1 MRRPPDHPL
10 RAELGDE
17 VHARPPESL
26 TAPAGISYLA
36 LMSDPATREEE
47 RARLAT
53 FAARAGAPPPA
64 GGNHFSADLG
74 TYRLKWE
81 GHTEFSRYT
90 FIVEGLATPRFAET
104 ALDRVPP
111 AFVAALP
118 GQVIA
123 AAHVALL
130 PAGASPE
137 PDAVARLWFSDNV
150 LVGAGVGADAGTAY
164 TDFRIHPD
172 GFSRFVVQDRKLA
185 PRQAGRLIQRLLEI
199 ETYKTLAL
207 LALPVAR
214 GLVPFLK
221 GAEEELAAITASL
234 AQASDADEA
243 LLLERLSRLEAGL
256 ESRGADSLFRFGAS
270 AAYYRLVG
278 QRIGELR
285 ETRIEGLQTFGEF
298 VERRLA
304 PAMNTCLAASRRLE
318 ELSARV
324 ARANQ
329 LLSTRV
335 DVTRSGQTQQLLQ
348 SMNRRAQLQLRL
360 QQTVEG
366 LSVAAVTY
374 YIVGLLGYGAKGLKP
389 LGLDLNPDLAMAVS
403 IPVVLLLTALGVRHI
418 RRGVHSGRVDDA
430 EGL

>member
-1 MRRPPDHPL
+1 MNRPPDHPL

-26 TAPAGISYLA
+26 RAPARISYLA
-36 LMSDPATREEE
+36 LISDPATREQE
-47 RARLAT
+47 RTRLAA
-53 FAARAGAPPPA
+53 FAAGAAPPA
-64 GGNHFSADLG
+64 GGNHLSADLG

-90 FIVEGLATPRFAET
+90 FIVDGAAAPGFGET
-104 ALDRVPP
+104 ALDLLPP
-111 AFVAALP
+111 DLVSSLP

-130 PAGASPE
+130 PAGDRPE

-150 LVGAGVGADAGTAY
+150 LVGADVGAGAATAY

-172 GFSRFVVQDRKLA
+172 GFSRFVVQDRTLA

-221 GAEEELAAITASL
+221 QAEEELAAITTRL
-234 AQASDADEA
+234 AEASDADEA
-243 LLLERLSRLEAGL
+243 LLLERLTRLEAGL

-270 AAYYRLVG
+270 SAYYGLVG
-278 QRIGELR
+278 QRIAELR

-304 PAMNTCLAASRRLE
+304 PAMNTCLAASRRQE

-335 DVTRSGQTQQLLQ
+335 DVTRSNQTQLLLQ
-348 SMNRRAQLQLRL
+348 SMNRRAKLQLRL

-374 YIVGLLGYGAKGLKP
+374 YIVGLLGYAAKGLKP
-389 LGLDLNPDLAMAVS
+389 AGIEVNPDLAMAAA

-418 RRGVHSGRVDDA
+418 RRGVHSDRDDA
-430 EGL
+430 EDPA